1 MRKLTDSPEVTSSCL
16 TAIAS
21 IFKSKPL
28 PEDSEIDPI
37 DIFTQFNSAK
47 RLNSLRALMRENNI
61 SAYIIPSEDEHQ
73 SEYTALKDQ
82 RREYISGFSGT
93 SGIAVVTLHSAA
105 LSTDSRY
112 FLQAEK
118 QLDENWILLKQG
130 VCGYPSWIDWLVD
143 ECVYGMDQL
152 DEVGSVGVDP
162 RLITWKLGNELVSK
176 CHDNN
181 ITFVND
187 LDHNLIDLIRGKQE
201 ANKGKL
207 YKYELKYAGLHTTKK
222 IEKLRSQMAEHG
234 YFVYVSSMLDSIAWL
249 LNLRGNDISFNP
261 VFFAYLVIT
270 MDSVVLYVDK
280 VKMNSEISA
289 YLSELQIRTKPYT
302 SIWDELP
309 ALKGDGCICLEKNAS
324 YSIFINVP
332 QVYEIVFRS
341 IITELKGVKNEIEVA
356 NIQESQKIDSLAI
369 VRFLSWFNLNK
380 CNTSLNELDLVDKL
394 YEFRRKSEHF
404 RGLSFATIIA
414 SGANASIVHYEP
426 TEDSFSLVKH
436 NDVLLIDSGGQ
447 YFQGTTDITRTIYVN
462 NGKPP
467 SKELKRAYTLVLKGH
482 LNVAMLKF
490 HKGKSSYEIDR
501 LAREPLLKYGM
512 NYGHGTGHGIDN
524 FICVHAGPCGLSPS
538 ATSYNYKPLE
548 KGNFISDE
556 PGYYKDGHFGIRI
569 ESDILVNEEQDM
581 LKFEYFTLVPFCREL
596 IETKYLSN
604 AQVDWINAYHK
615 RIYTELST
623 QLENVKDFGALDWLA
638 DETKAL

>member
-1 MRKLTDSPEVTSSCL
+1 
-16 TAIAS
+16 
-21 IFKSKPL
+21 
-28 PEDSEIDPI
+28 
-37 DIFTQFNSAK
+37 
-47 RLNSLRALMRENNI
+47 MRENNI

-82 RREYISGFSGT
+82 RREYISGFSGS

-270 MDSVVLYVDK
+270 MDNVVLYVDK

-289 YLSELQIRTKPYT
+289 YLSELQICTKPYT

>member
-1 MRKLTDSPEVTSSCL
+1 
-16 TAIAS
+16 
-21 IFKSKPL
+21 
-28 PEDSEIDPI
+28 
-37 DIFTQFNSAK
+37 
-47 RLNSLRALMRENNI
+47 MRENNI

-261 VFFAYLVIT
+261 VFFAYLVTT

>member
-1 MRKLTDSPEVTSSCL
+1 
-16 TAIAS
+16 
-21 IFKSKPL
+21 
-28 PEDSEIDPI
+28 
-37 DIFTQFNSAK
+37 
-47 RLNSLRALMRENNI
+47 MRENNI

-82 RREYISGFSGT
+82 RREYISGFSGS

-261 VFFAYLVIT
+261 VFFAYLVTT

>member
-1 MRKLTDSPEVTSSCL
+1 
-16 TAIAS
+16 
-21 IFKSKPL
+21 
-28 PEDSEIDPI
+28 
-37 DIFTQFNSAK
+37 
-47 RLNSLRALMRENNI
+47 MRENNI

>member
-1 MRKLTDSPEVTSSCL
+1 
-16 TAIAS
+16 
-21 IFKSKPL
+21 
-28 PEDSEIDPI
+28 
-37 DIFTQFNSAK
+37 
-47 RLNSLRALMRENNI
+47 MRENNI

-82 RREYISGFSGT
+82 RREYISGFSGS

-270 MDSVVLYVDK
+270 MDNVVLYVDK

>member
-1 MRKLTDSPEVTSSCL
+1 
-16 TAIAS
+16 
-21 IFKSKPL
+21 
-28 PEDSEIDPI
+28 
-37 DIFTQFNSAK
+37 
-47 RLNSLRALMRENNI
+47 MRENNI

-270 MDSVVLYVDK
+270 MDNVVLYVDK

>member
-1 MRKLTDSPEVTSSCL
+1 
-16 TAIAS
+16 
-21 IFKSKPL
+21 
-28 PEDSEIDPI
+28 
-37 DIFTQFNSAK
+37 
-47 RLNSLRALMRENNI
+47 
-61 SAYIIPSEDEHQ
+61 
-73 SEYTALKDQ
+73 
-82 RREYISGFSGT
+82 
-93 SGIAVVTLHSAA
+93 
-105 LSTDSRY
+105 
-112 FLQAEK
+112 
-118 QLDENWILLKQG
+118 
-130 VCGYPSWIDWLVD
+130 
-143 ECVYGMDQL
+143 MDQL

-270 MDSVVLYVDK
+270 MDNVVLYVDK

-524 FICVHAGPCGLSPS
+524 FMCVHAGPCGLSPS

>member
-1 MRKLTDSPEVTSSCL
+1 
-16 TAIAS
+16 
-21 IFKSKPL
+21 
-28 PEDSEIDPI
+28 
-37 DIFTQFNSAK
+37 
-47 RLNSLRALMRENNI
+47 MRENNI

-82 RREYISGFSGT
+82 RREYISGFSGS

>member
-1 MRKLTDSPEVTSSCL
+1 
-16 TAIAS
+16 
-21 IFKSKPL
+21 
-28 PEDSEIDPI
+28 
-37 DIFTQFNSAK
+37 
-47 RLNSLRALMRENNI
+47 MRENNI

-82 RREYISGFSGT
+82 RREYISGFSGS

-270 MDSVVLYVDK
+270 MDNVVLYVDK

-524 FICVHAGPCGLSPS
+524 FMCVHAGPCGLSPS